1 MGRRT
6 GVSALR
12 NPGGAQLDVHEEGDV
27 GLCISCLPTRVP
39 PKLALALADSSYAWG
54 SSLSCNCANGGWLLK
69 PASAA
74 GQQVQPS
81 HNGQDAYYRGHR
93 DYPEEHS

>member
-39 PKLALALADSSYAWG
+39 PKLALALADSSYAG
-54 SSLSCNCANGGWLLK
+54 ASLSCHCAKGESLLK
-69 PASAA
+69 PAPAA
-74 GQQVQPS
+74 GQPGTVLPQWPGRLLS
-81 HNGQDAYYRGHR
+81 RTLRLPRRA
-93 DYPEEHS
+93 